1 MILGSGEWFW
11 ESWDIDIVN
20 VRIETKIKSHV
31 FKRSYERLYS
41 EWYWMCVTL
50 NYKVNSWG
58 HVTFSNICDI
68 LDLEN
73 VRIDTKIELI
83 SCLKPEIRKVLQK
96 SAEFVHYHRWTP
108 WPRKYTH

>member
-1 MILGSGEWFW
+1 M
-11 ESWDIDIVN
+11 
-20 VRIETKIKSHV
+20 
-31 FKRSYERLYS
+31 
-41 EWYWMCVTL
+41 
-50 NYKVNSWG
+50 
-58 HVTFSNICDI
+58 TFSNICDI

-108 WPRKYTH
+108 